1 MPTSHPMKLKN
12 ITIIISIFVVVTA
25 LIITFT
31 SIELSQNHVNK
42 GSHNDRQVISTN
54 DQDASL
60 RLISI
65 RSDGY
70 PLDGA
75 IYSISPNPFDN
86 SRNYVA
92 KVNSLGAGDSTAGII
107 TMFGLRPGNYNVT
120 ELKAPGG
127 YMVNGSSRMV
137 SLTSKHTATSAFV
150 HLLHFQSNGSDN

>member
-1 MPTSHPMKLKN
+1 MILPGDCNARKRADPRVLLPLADSPA
-12 ITIIISIFVVVTA
+12 IPRDSFS
-25 LIITFT
+25 

-107 TMFGLRPGNYNVT
+107 TMFGL
-120 ELKAPGG
+120 
-127 YMVNGSSRMV
+127 
-137 SLTSKHTATSAFV
+137 
-150 HLLHFQSNGSDN
+150 